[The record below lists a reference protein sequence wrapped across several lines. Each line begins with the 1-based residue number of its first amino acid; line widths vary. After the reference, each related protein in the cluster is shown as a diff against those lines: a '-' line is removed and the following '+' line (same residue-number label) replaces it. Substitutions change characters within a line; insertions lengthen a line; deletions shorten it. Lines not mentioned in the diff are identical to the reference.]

1 MIVADRLSICANQ
14 RQISL
19 FAGSARR
26 AAVCERWKRPMNPR
40 QSNSDESRKRDRYQ
54 LSLMHVFRAA
64 NADRDAKKEAS
75 QIEDGHRTLTERSK
89 ERRNGTD
96 EGTLRKHLNRDLA
109 SLMNTVNLDATVPLD
124 GYPYLKKSIVNFGF
138 SDLSNVA
145 GTANGPQI
153 IADQIKRTLCH
164 YEPRLIPETVEV
176 IPSAKRD
183 HVTNR
188 LTFDIS
194 GEMAASPVDIPL
206 QFIAELDEGVGRI
219 QMTKLQV
226 KT

>member
-1 MIVADRLSICANQ
+1 
-14 RQISL
+14 
-19 FAGSARR
+19 
-26 AAVCERWKRPMNPR
+26 MNSR
-40 QSNSDESRKRDRYQ
+40 QSNSDDSRKKDRFQ

-64 NADRDAKKEAS
+64 HADRDAKKEAS
-75 QIEDGHRTLTERSK
+75 RVEDGHRTLTERSK
-89 ERRNGTD
+89 ERRHGTD
-96 EGTLRKHLNRDLA
+96 EGTLRSHLNRDLA

-124 GYPYLKKSIVNFGF
+124 EYPYLAKSIVNYGFG
-138 SDLSNVA
+138 DLTNVA
-145 GTANGPQI
+145 DKANGPQI

-176 IPSAKRD
+176 IASED
-183 HVTNR
+183 NDIVTNR

-219 QMTKLQV
+219 QMTRLQV

>member
-1 MIVADRLSICANQ
+1 
-14 RQISL
+14 
-19 FAGSARR
+19 
-26 AAVCERWKRPMNPR
+26 MNSR
-40 QSNSDESRKRDRYQ
+40 QSNSDDSRKKDRFQ

-64 NADRDAKKEAS
+64 HADRDAKKEAS
-75 QIEDGHRTLTERSK
+75 RVEDGHRTLTERSK
-89 ERRNGTD
+89 ERRHGTD
-96 EGTLRKHLNRDLA
+96 EGTLRRHLNRDLA

-124 GYPYLKKSIVNFGF
+124 EYPYLAKSIVNYGFG
-138 SDLSNVA
+138 DLTNVA
-145 GTANGPQI
+145 DKANGPQI
-153 IADQIKRTLCH
+153 IAEQIKRTLCH

-176 IPSAKRD
+176 IASED
-183 HVTNR
+183 NDIVTNR

-219 QMTKLQV
+219 QMTRLQV